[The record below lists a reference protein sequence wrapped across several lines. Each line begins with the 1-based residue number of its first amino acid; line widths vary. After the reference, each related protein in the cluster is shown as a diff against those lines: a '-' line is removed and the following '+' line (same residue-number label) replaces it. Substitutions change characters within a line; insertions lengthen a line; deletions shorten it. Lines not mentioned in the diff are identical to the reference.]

1 MYNANTSCDERMCLI
16 DDGNNLFLRFWL
28 HIIIN
33 IYWKAVCDFIVYKS
47 YKIVNY
53 IQHTSINGYVF

>member
-33 IYWKAVCDFIVYKS
+33 IYWKAVCDFIVYKL
-47 YKIVNY
+47 YKIAN
-53 IQHTSINGYVF
+53 